1 MFEKT
6 KVLFFKQSGY
16 VTVFWF
22 VKSVAITI
30 VHLLGSD
37 LPQNMDEYRQLMV
50 SIACFA
56 YFNAWIFS

>member
-1 MFEKT
+1 MFEKSE
-6 KVLFFKQSGY
+6 VLFFKQSGY

-30 VHLLGSD
+30 VHLLESD

-50 SIACFA
+50 LIACFA